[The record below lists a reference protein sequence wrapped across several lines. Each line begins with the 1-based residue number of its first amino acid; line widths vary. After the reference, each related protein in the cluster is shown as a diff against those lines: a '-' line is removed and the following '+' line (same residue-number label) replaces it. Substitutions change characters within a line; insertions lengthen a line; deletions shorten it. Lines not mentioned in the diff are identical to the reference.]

1 MIARRTDRAE
11 RLLDLVSL
19 FLAADEP
26 VTWMQL
32 QDAFPGDYA
41 AGTPES
47 CLRKWER
54 DKAELVE
61 LGVPLSWV
69 QGNED
74 VPDGYVVD
82 RQQYYLKDLDL
93 APQEVALLS
102 LAGAAA
108 LREPSFPLR
117 ADLSHA
123 LDKLVFAAGDRAVR
137 GGLALHLPAPG
148 AAQQTGVLEAL
159 GRGVAARKDVTFTY
173 RSFAGDTTRR
183 TVSPY
188 GLAYR
193 RGAWFLAGFC
203 HLRQDLRT
211 FQVERITE
219 LSLNEAKP
227 RHPDFEVPAGFDV
240 SEHVGREPWQFAVH
254 APLTVVLRL
263 DPGVALLARSRFGP
277 AADLE
282 ADDDGGVRVTLAV
295 TNRDAV
301 VREVLSL
308 SPHAELLEPF
318 ELRRRV
324 GEAAARIAAAHDE
337 GEAP

>member
-1 MIARRTDRAE
+1 MSARRTDRAE

-32 QDAFPGDYA
+32 QEAFPGDYA
-41 AGTPES
+41 SGNAAA

-61 LGVPLSWV
+61 LGVPLSYV
-69 QGNED
+69 QGSED

-82 RQQYYLKDLDL
+82 RHQYYLADLDL
-93 APQEVALLS
+93 APGEVALLS
-102 LAGAAA
+102 LAGAAV

-117 ADLSHA
+117 ADLAHA
-123 LDKLVFAAGDRAVR
+123 LDKLVFAAGDRGVR
-137 GGLALHLPAPG
+137 GGLVLNLPAPG
-148 AAQQTGVLEAL
+148 AARQSGVLEAL
-159 GRGVAARKDVTFTY
+159 GRGVAGRKDVTFTY
-173 RSFAGDTTRR
+173 RSFAGEVTRR

-193 RGAWFLAGFC
+193 RGAWFLVGFC
-203 HLRQDLRT
+203 HLRQGIRT
-211 FQVERITE
+211 FQVERVSE
-219 LSLNEAKP
+219 LKPNEARP

-240 SEHVGREPWQFAVH
+240 QAYVGREPWQFAVH
-254 APLTVVLRL
+254 PPVTVVVRL
-263 DPGVALLARSRFGP
+263 EPGVALLARSRFGED
-277 AADLE
+277 AGVQDE
-282 ADDDGGVRVTLAV
+282 ADGGVRVSIEV
-295 TNRDAV
+295 TNQDAV

-308 SPHAELLEPF
+308 SPHAELLEPA

-324 GEAAARIAAAHDE
+324 ADAAAAIADAHAGGD
-337 GEAP
+337 A